1 MATGKVFDSHFE
13 SVPNTLLIPREN
25 EILVRMAEGKGY
37 KVIAE
42 EVGLKEKTA
51 RWYMG
56 RINEKLDVNDKAAAV
71 CRAFCLGIL
80 KPLCLLLVDSQ
91 VVLTLGLTS
100 NQPTRPAR
108 TIPRVVRV
116 VRSGRSITEL
126 SEIRV

>member
-1 MATGKVFDSHFE
+1 MATGKVFQSHFE

-80 KPLCLLLVDSQ
+80 KPLCLLLVVSQ
-91 VVLTLGLTS
+91 VTLSITV
-100 NQPTRPAR
+100 NQPTRPVR
-108 TIPRVVRV
+108 TMPRVVRM
-116 VRSGRSITEL
+116 VRAGRSIRDF
-126 SEIRV
+126 SVIKAA

>member
-80 KPLCLLLVDSQ
+80 KPLCLLLVVSQ
-91 VVLTLGLTS
+91 VTLGITA
-100 NQPTRPAR
+100 NQPTRPVR
-108 TIPRVVRV
+108 TTPRVVRM
-116 VRSGRSITEL
+116 VRAGRSIRDF
-126 SEIRV
+126 SVIKAA

>member
-1 MATGKVFDSHFE
+1 MSKGTVFDSYFE
-13 SVPNTLLIPREN
+13 SVPNTLFIPREN

-56 RINEKLDVNDKAAAV
+56 RINEKLDVNDKTAAV

-80 KPLCLLLVDSQ
+80 KPLCLPGGFTDNYHDWSELELPHPSGKEPAKGGACSS
-91 VVLTLGLTS
+91 LWS
-100 NQPTRPAR
+100 NH
-108 TIPRVVRV
+108 
-116 VRSGRSITEL
+116 S
-126 SEIRV
+126 